1 MTDVRSDYL
10 LTSVISNDN
19 IHSKTYTHMA
29 RYRLRKKKTRLNPGA
44 DGLWYA
50 EPAPGRVADAADVCR
65 LATQNLT
72 LSPIELR
79 MGLDALAASLP
90 SLLASGATVR
100 LGDMGTL
107 RLEYGS
113 SGAAS
118 PEEFHYRLIRRPR
131 VVFRPSR
138 RFAAA
143 VTRAV
148 SFEMEGLT
156 DGGVA
161 FASIADYRRWQA
173 QGGGADTSGSR
184 EKTLSL
190 PPETQ
195 VENP

>member
-1 MTDVRSDYL
+1 
-10 LTSVISNDN
+10 
-19 IHSKTYTHMA
+19 MA
-29 RYRLRKKKTRLNPGA
+29 RYRLRKKKPHLKTGA
-44 DGLWYA
+44 DALWYA

-156 DGGVA
+156 DGDGLPIPEARKPQMPFYLKLPV
-161 FASIADYRRWQA
+161 QA
-173 QGGGADTSGSR
+173 PP
-184 EKTLSL
+184 LSL
-190 PPETQ
+190 LRRKA
-195 VENP
+195 VGL

>member
-29 RYRLRKKKTRLNPGA
+29 HYRLRKKKTRLNPGA

-90 SLLASGATVR
+90 TLLASGATVR
-100 LGDMGTL
+100 L
-107 RLEYGS
+107 E
-113 SGAAS
+113 
-118 PEEFHYRLIRRPR
+118 PEDFHYTKIRPPR